1 MAKKIIIDTIYL
13 KESNIETPNQIEIFG
28 KEIPEVKCDLS
39 CQSDFQKIFFNE
51 KETYEV
57 SLSFQIASSCNVDQS
72 NNLHLYTLNFIQSG
86 LFRLEGYKKEDE
98 LLEALAIDIPNILFP
113 YARFHAELITKSTGL
128 HPVLMEEINFK
139 EIYYKE
145 IGKKYK

>member
-13 KESNIETPNQIEIFG
+13 KESNIETPNQVEIFG
-28 KEIPEVKCDLS
+28 KEIAEVKCDLS
-39 CQSDFQKIFFNE
+39 CQSDFKKIFFDE

-57 SLSFQIASSCNVDQS
+57 GLSFQIASSCKVDQY
-72 NNLHLYTLNFIQSG
+72 NLHLYTLNFIQSG

-98 LLEALAIDIPNILFP
+98 ALETLAVDIPNILFP
-113 YARFHAELITKSTGL
+113 YARLHAELITKSTGL
-128 HPVLMEEINFK
+128 HPVLMQEIDFK

>member
-13 KESNIETPNQIEIFG
+13 KESNIETPNQVEIFG
-28 KEIPEVKCDLS
+28 KEIAEVKCDLS
-39 CQSDFQKIFFNE
+39 CQSDFKKIFFDE

-57 SLSFQIASSCNVDQS
+57 NLSFQIASIAKVDQS

-98 LLEALAIDIPNILFP
+98 ALETLAVDIPNILFP
-113 YARFHAELITKSTGL
+113 YARLHAELITKSTGL
-128 HPVLMEEINFK
+128 HPVLMQEIDFK

>member
-13 KESNIETPNQIEIFG
+13 KESNIEIPNQVEIFG

-39 CQSDFQKIFFNE
+39 CQSNFQKIFFDE

-57 SLSFQIASSCNVDQS
+57 NLSFQIASIAKVDQS

-98 LLEALAIDIPNILFP
+98 ALETLAVDIPNILFP
-113 YARFHAELITKSTGL
+113 YARLHAELITKSTGL
-128 HPVLMEEINFK
+128 HPVLMQEIDFK